1 MLMKKRVKTTAF
13 WVGLASAITIM
24 IENFAGIFG
33 VSVRTS
39 KIEEF
44 ILSICGVLVVM
55 GYVVK
60 DKTNVNNDSETD
72 AKIDETPAGINLNKI
87 DQMLKDNSDYVD
99 EICNMYDSAVDTD
112 YHKTYKNI
120 VDDID
125 ESKHNVHKNTDND
138 K

>member
-1 MLMKKRVKTTAF
+1 MKKRVRTTAF

-60 DKTNVNNDSETD
+60 DKTNVNSNSETD
-72 AKIDETPAGINLNKI
+72 AKIDETPADINLNKI
-87 DQMLKDNSDYVD
+87 DQMLKDNNDYVD
-99 EICNMYDSAVDTD
+99 ELCNMYDSD
-112 YHKTYKNI
+112 YQKTYENI
-120 VDDID
+120 VNDID
-125 ESKHNVHKNTDND
+125 ESKQNVHKETHND

>member
-1 MLMKKRVKTTAF
+1 MKKRVRTTAF

-33 VSVRTS
+33 VSVHTS

-60 DKTNVNNDSETD
+60 DKTNVNSDSEID
-72 AKIDETPAGINLNKI
+72 AKTDEMPADVNLNKI
-87 DQMLKDNSDYVD
+87 DQMLKDNNDYVD
-99 EICNMYDSAVDTD
+99 EICNMYDSAVATD
-112 YHKTYKNI
+112 YQNTCEN
-120 VDDID
+120 VVNDID
-125 ESKHNVHKNTDND
+125 ESKQNVHKETHND